1 MRRVILFV
9 LLCAI
14 QTSGT
19 SAVAE
24 PQSSSHGEQDRPDIK
39 IELLVDR
46 AIYHRKDD
54 VSLKIIILND
64 SGLHDAFIFGE
75 LGFGVRASFTL
86 FRRDARGKEVPTRFF
101 DDFHADVSD
110 LNDTSSFVRLRP
122 GHFLGIN
129 YENSIYNLNL
139 DKPGKYRLWVEYHS
153 PIPASAVAVRPFW
166 GTENGPIRSNVVEI
180 QVR

>member
-14 QTSGT
+14 LSSGT

-24 PQSSSHGEQDRPDIK
+24 FEGSHDEQDRPDIK
-39 IELLVDR
+39 IELLADR

-54 VSLKIIILND
+54 VSLKIMILND
-64 SGLHDAFIFGE
+64 SGLHDAYIFGE

-101 DDFHADVSD
+101 DDFHADVPD
-110 LNDTSSFVRLRP
+110 LNNASSFVRLRP
-122 GHFLGIN
+122 GHFLGIS

-139 DKPGKYRLWVEYHS
+139 EKPGKY
-153 PIPASAVAVRPFW
+153 
-166 GTENGPIRSNVVEI
+166 
-180 QVR
+180 